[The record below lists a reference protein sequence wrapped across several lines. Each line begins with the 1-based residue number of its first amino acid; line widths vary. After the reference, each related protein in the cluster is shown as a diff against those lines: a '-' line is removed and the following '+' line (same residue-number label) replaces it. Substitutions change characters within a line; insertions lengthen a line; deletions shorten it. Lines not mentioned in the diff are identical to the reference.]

1 MPSTSTGLAEEIMAP
16 DEAAVVGE
24 FIAFLR
30 SASARR
36 YPTGV
41 IRRFNQGR
49 HAGCVEA
56 EFTVLDSVP
65 PANRIGLFARPRTYP
80 AFIRFASAA
89 STSDCE
95 KDVRGMSI
103 KVRSV
108 DGENLTPGETVQ
120 DFILNS
126 HPVMMAADTRQFLE
140 LLSAVEAG
148 GLTRA
153 FYFLS
158 HPRAT
163 RVALAARQNPTSHL
177 DISYWSTTPYLYGE
191 GRAVKYIA
199 RPQTSTGQQLPHRLT
214 DNYLHDA
221 MAAHLAHSDA
231 TFDFMIQFQTD
242 SKAMPIEDASIEWKE
257 QDSPYVPVA
266 RIRIPQQRID
276 AAGRD
281 AACEQ
286 VVFNPWHCL
295 AAHRPLGNFNRARR
309 DIYHA
314 MASFRAERVKASSDT
329 R

>member
-1 MPSTSTGLAEEIMAP
+1 MHSTSTGLAEEIMAP

-30 SASARR
+30 GASARR

-49 HAGCVEA
+49 HAGCVDA

-65 PANRIGLFARPRTYP
+65 AAHQVGLFVRPRTYP

-89 STSDCE
+89 STSDRE

-103 KVRSV
+103 KVRSIV
-108 DGENLTPGETVQ
+108 GENLTPGETTQ

-126 HPVMMAADTRQFLE
+126 HPVMMAPDTREFLN
-140 LLSAVEAG
+140 LLRAVEAG
-148 GLTRA
+148 GLARA
-153 FYFLS
+153 LYFLS

-163 RVALAARQNPTSHL
+163 RVALAARKNPTSHL
-177 DISYWSTTPYLYGE
+177 DISYWSTTPYRYGE
-191 GRAVKYIA
+191 GRAVKYIV
-199 RPQTSTGQQLPHRLT
+199 RPQSTATHQLPSRLT

-221 MAAHLAHSDA
+221 LASRLANSDA

-242 SKAMPIEDASIEWKE
+242 SKAMPIEDAAVEWKE
-257 QDSPYVPVA
+257 QDSPYIPVA
-266 RIRIPQQRID
+266 RIRIPPQRID
-276 AAGRD
+276 APGRD

-286 VVFNPWHCL
+286 VAFNPWHAL
-295 AAHRPLGNFNRARR
+295 PDHRPLGNFNRARR
-309 DIYHA
+309 DIYRA
-314 MASFRAERVKASSDT
+314 MASFRAERVTASSDT